1 MATFLPSVYAF
12 FAAAA
17 AGCLL
22 ATVFGE
28 LRRVGTDRL
37 TAVTLSALV
46 ATLAAA
52 AAVVGQFGRPALL
65 FSVFSNPG
73 TAIFRELA
81 SLLLALLA
89 GAAYLAALR
98 TGATRR
104 TGRKLSL
111 LAAASGLILALAVGS
126 AAVQPWR
133 PVWNTWTLV
142 LPTAGFAWLA
152 GVMFAKGLGATGH
165 KNVGPALR
173 LLKKAE
179 EKTIETAS
187 EPLLGERET
196 CRLGASRR
204 ACRLLRDRLERRLRP
219 RSARFASYVFERL
232 ALLGGRDRSERSR
245 VLPRSSLRLRRAE
258 AKSRFRHR
266 FGDPRRLLRG
276 RVATSRVGIGLMKET
291 LRTTCKPLPP

>member
-37 TAVTLSALV
+37 AAVTLSALV

-152 GVMFAKGLGATGH
+152 GVMLAKSLGAAGH
-165 KNVGPALR
+165 ESAGPALSV
-173 LLKKAE
+173 LKKAE
-179 EKTIETAS
+179 EKTGETAS
-187 EPLLGERET
+187 EPLWEST
-196 CRLGASRR
+196 RLAALAPLVGLACYFAAASTD
-204 ACRLLRDRLERRLRP
+204 A
-219 RSARFASYVFERL
+219 SARTALASLLTGANAWLFWAGVIVPSVLLSFLAAQFASDTLKRNPVLGIAL
-232 ALLGGRDRSERSR
+232 ATLSAFAAGAWQHLVLG
-245 VLPRSSLRLRRAE
+245 LA
-258 AKSRFRHR
+258 
-266 FGDPRRLLRG
+266 
-276 RVATSRVGIGLMKET
+276 
-291 LRTTCKPLPP
+291 

>member
-152 GVMFAKGLGATGH
+152 GVMLAKSLGAAGH
-165 KNVGPALR
+165 ESAGPALSV
-173 LLKKAE
+173 LKKAE
-179 EKTIETAS
+179 EKTGETAS
-187 EPLLGERET
+187 EPLWEST
-196 CRLGASRR
+196 RLAALAPLVGLACYFAAASTD
-204 ACRLLRDRLERRLRP
+204 A
-219 RSARFASYVFERL
+219 SARTALASLLTGANAWLFWAGVIVPSVLLSFLAAQFASDTLKRNPVLGIAMATLSAFAAGAWQHLVLGL
-232 ALLGGRDRSERSR
+232 A
-245 VLPRSSLRLRRAE
+245 
-258 AKSRFRHR
+258 
-266 FGDPRRLLRG
+266 
-276 RVATSRVGIGLMKET
+276 
-291 LRTTCKPLPP
+291 

>member
-1 MATFLPSVYAF
+1 MTTILSSVHAF

-22 ATVFGE
+22 ATAFGE
-28 LRRVGTDRL
+28 LRRAGTNRL
-37 TAVTLSALV
+37 TVLTLAALA

-52 AAVVGQFGRPALL
+52 AALVSQFGRPALL

-89 GAAYLAALR
+89 GAAYLAALL

-104 TGRKLSL
+104 TAGKLSL
-111 LAAASGLILALAVGS
+111 LAALSGLLLALATGS

-152 GVMFAKGLGATGH
+152 GVMLAKSLGAAGH
-165 KNVGPALR
+165 ESAGPALSV
-173 LLKKAE
+173 LKKAE
-179 EKTIETAS
+179 EKTGETAS
-187 EPLLGERET
+187 EPLWEST
-196 CRLGASRR
+196 RLAALAPLVGLACYFAAASTD
-204 ACRLLRDRLERRLRP
+204 A
-219 RSARFASYVFERL
+219 SARTALASLLTGANAWLFWAGVIVPSVLLSFLAAQFASDTLKRNPVLGIAL
-232 ALLGGRDRSERSR
+232 ATLSAFAAGAWQHLVLG
-245 VLPRSSLRLRRAE
+245 LA
-258 AKSRFRHR
+258 
-266 FGDPRRLLRG
+266 
-276 RVATSRVGIGLMKET
+276 
-291 LRTTCKPLPP
+291 

>member
-1 MATFLPSVYAF
+1 MTTILSSVHAF

-22 ATVFGE
+22 ATAFGE
-28 LRRVGTDRL
+28 LRRAGTDRL
-37 TAVTLSALV
+37 TALTLAALA

-52 AAVVGQFGRPALL
+52 AALVSQFGRPALL

-89 GAAYLAALR
+89 GAAYLAALL

-104 TGRKLSL
+104 TAGKLSL
-111 LAAASGLILALAVGS
+111 LAALSGLLLALATGS

-152 GVMFAKGLGATGH
+152 GVLLAKGLAASDAFR
-165 KNVGPALR
+165 KECAGPALGILR
-173 LLKKAE
+173 KAE
-179 EKTIETAS
+179 EKTRRAAP
-187 EPLLGERET
+187 EPLWKDARIAAAAPLVG
-196 CRLGASRR
+196 LVLYFAAASTDASAR
-204 ACRLLRDRLERRLRP
+204 AAFASLLTGGDAFLFWAGVLAPGVFLSFLAAQLVPDALERKP
-219 RSARFASYVFERL
+219 VFGVGLSTL
-232 ALLGGRDRSERSR
+232 AAVGAGVWQHLVLG
-245 VLPRSSLRLRRAE
+245 LA
-258 AKSRFRHR
+258 
-266 FGDPRRLLRG
+266 
-276 RVATSRVGIGLMKET
+276 
-291 LRTTCKPLPP
+291 

>member
-52 AAVVGQFGRPALL
+52 VAVVGQFGRPALL

-89 GAAYLAALR
+89 DAAYLAALR

-152 GVMFAKGLGATGH
+152 GVMLAKSLGAAGH
-165 KNVGPALR
+165 ESAGPALSV
-173 LLKKAE
+173 LKKAE
-179 EKTIETAS
+179 EKTGETAS
-187 EPLLGERET
+187 EPLWEST
-196 CRLGASRR
+196 RLAALAPLVGLACYFAAASTD
-204 ACRLLRDRLERRLRP
+204 A
-219 RSARFASYVFERL
+219 SARTAFASLLTGANAWLFWTGVIVPSVLLSFL
-232 ALLGGRDRSERSR
+232 AAQFASNTLKRNPVLGIALATLSAFAAGAWQHL
-245 VLPRSSLRLRRAE
+245 VL
-258 AKSRFRHR
+258 
-266 FGDPRRLLRG
+266 
-276 RVATSRVGIGLMKET
+276 GLA
-291 LRTTCKPLPP
+291 

>member
-1 MATFLPSVYAF
+1 MTTILSSVHAF

-22 ATVFGE
+22 ATAFGE
-28 LRRVGTDRL
+28 LRRAGTDRL
-37 TAVTLSALV
+37 TALTLAALA

-52 AAVVGQFGRPALL
+52 AALVSQFGRPALL

-89 GAAYLAALR
+89 GAAYLAALL

-104 TGRKLSL
+104 TAGKLSL
-111 LAAASGLILALAVGS
+111 LAALSGLLLALATGS

-152 GVMFAKGLGATGH
+152 GVLLAKGLAASDAFR
-165 KNVGPALR
+165 KECAGPALGILR
-173 LLKKAE
+173 KAE
-179 EKTIETAS
+179 EKTRRSAP
-187 EPLLGERET
+187 EPLWKDARIAAAAPLVG
-196 CRLGASRR
+196 LVLYFAAASTDASAR
-204 ACRLLRDRLERRLRP
+204 AAFASLLTGGDAFLFWAGVLAPGVFLSFLAAQLVPDALERKP
-219 RSARFASYVFERL
+219 VF
-232 ALLGGRDRSERSR
+232 
-245 VLPRSSLRLRRAE
+245 
-258 AKSRFRHR
+258 
-266 FGDPRRLLRG
+266 
-276 RVATSRVGIGLMKET
+276 GIGLST
-291 LRTTCKPLPP
+291 LAAVGAGVWQHLVLGLA

>member
-89 GAAYLAALR
+89 GAAYFAALL

-104 TGRKLSL
+104 TAGKLSL
-111 LAAASGLILALAVGS
+111 LAALSGLLLALATGS

-152 GVMFAKGLGATGH
+152 GVMLAKSLGAAGH
-165 KNVGPALR
+165 ESAGPALSV
-173 LLKKAE
+173 LKKAE
-179 EKTIETAS
+179 EKTGETAS
-187 EPLLGERET
+187 EPLWEST
-196 CRLGASRR
+196 RLAALAPLVGLACYFAAASTD
-204 ACRLLRDRLERRLRP
+204 A
-219 RSARFASYVFERL
+219 SARTALASLLTGANAWLFWAGVIVPSVLLSFLAAQFASDTLKRNPVLGIAL
-232 ALLGGRDRSERSR
+232 ATLSAFAAGAWQHLVLG
-245 VLPRSSLRLRRAE
+245 LA
-258 AKSRFRHR
+258 
-266 FGDPRRLLRG
+266 
-276 RVATSRVGIGLMKET
+276 
-291 LRTTCKPLPP
+291 

>member
-1 MATFLPSVYAF
+1 MTTILSSVHAF

-22 ATVFGE
+22 ATAFGE
-28 LRRVGTDRL
+28 LRRAGTDRL
-37 TAVTLSALV
+37 TALTLAALA

-52 AAVVGQFGRPALL
+52 AALVSQFGRPALL

-89 GAAYLAALR
+89 GAAYLAALL

-104 TGRKLSL
+104 TAGKLSL
-111 LAAASGLILALAVGS
+111 LAALSGLLLALATGS

-152 GVMFAKGLGATGH
+152 GVLLAKGLAASDAFR
-165 KNVGPALR
+165 KECAGPALGILR
-173 LLKKAE
+173 KAE
-179 EKTIETAS
+179 EKTRRAAP
-187 EPLLGERET
+187 EPLWSDARIAAAAPLVG
-196 CRLGASRR
+196 LVLYFAAASTDASAR
-204 ACRLLRDRLERRLRP
+204 AAFASLLTGGDAFLFWAGVLAPGVFLSFLAAQLVPDALERKP
-219 RSARFASYVFERL
+219 
-232 ALLGGRDRSERSR
+232 
-245 VLPRSSLRLRRAE
+245 VL
-258 AKSRFRHR
+258 
-266 FGDPRRLLRG
+266 
-276 RVATSRVGIGLMKET
+276 GIGLST
-291 LRTTCKPLPP
+291 LAAVGAGVWQHLVLGLA

>member
-1 MATFLPSVYAF
+1 MTTILSSVHAF

-22 ATVFGE
+22 ATAFGE

-111 LAAASGLILALAVGS
+111 LAALSGLLLALATGS

-152 GVMFAKGLGATGH
+152 GVMLAKSLGAAGH
-165 KNVGPALR
+165 ESAGPALSV
-173 LLKKAE
+173 LKKAE
-179 EKTIETAS
+179 EKTGETAS
-187 EPLLGERET
+187 EPLWEST
-196 CRLGASRR
+196 RLAALAPLVGLACYFAAASTD
-204 ACRLLRDRLERRLRP
+204 A
-219 RSARFASYVFERL
+219 SARTALASLLTGANAWLFWAGVIVPSVLLSFLAAQFASDTLKRNPVLGIAL
-232 ALLGGRDRSERSR
+232 ATLSAFAAGAWQHLVLG
-245 VLPRSSLRLRRAE
+245 LA
-258 AKSRFRHR
+258 
-266 FGDPRRLLRG
+266 
-276 RVATSRVGIGLMKET
+276 
-291 LRTTCKPLPP
+291 

>member
-1 MATFLPSVYAF
+1 MTTILSSVHAF

-22 ATVFGE
+22 ATAFGE
-28 LRRVGTDRL
+28 LRRAGTDRL
-37 TAVTLSALV
+37 TVLTLAALA

-52 AAVVGQFGRPALL
+52 AALVSQFGRPALL

-89 GAAYLAALR
+89 GAAYLAALL

-104 TGRKLSL
+104 TAGKLSL
-111 LAAASGLILALAVGS
+111 LAALSGLLLALATGS

-152 GVMFAKGLGATGH
+152 GVLLAKGLAASDAFR
-165 KNVGPALR
+165 KECAGPALGILR
-173 LLKKAE
+173 KAE
-179 EKTIETAS
+179 EKTRRAS
-187 EPLLGERET
+187 PEPLWSDARIAAAAPLVG
-196 CRLGASRR
+196 LVLYFAAASTDASAR
-204 ACRLLRDRLERRLRP
+204 AAFASLLTGGDAFLFWAGVLAPGVFLSFLAAQLVPDALERKP
-219 RSARFASYVFERL
+219 
-232 ALLGGRDRSERSR
+232 
-245 VLPRSSLRLRRAE
+245 VL
-258 AKSRFRHR
+258 
-266 FGDPRRLLRG
+266 
-276 RVATSRVGIGLMKET
+276 GIGLST
-291 LRTTCKPLPP
+291 LAAVSAGVWQHLVLGLA

>member
-152 GVMFAKGLGATGH
+152 GVMLAKSLGAAGH
-165 KNVGPALR
+165 ESAGPALSV
-173 LLKKAE
+173 LKKAE
-179 EKTIETAS
+179 EKTGETAS
-187 EPLLGERET
+187 EPLWEST
-196 CRLGASRR
+196 RLAALAPLVGLACYFAAASTD
-204 ACRLLRDRLERRLRP
+204 A
-219 RSARFASYVFERL
+219 SARTALASLLTGANAWLLWAGVIVPSVLLSFLAAQFASDTLKRNPVLGIAL
-232 ALLGGRDRSERSR
+232 ATLSAFAAGAWQHLVLG
-245 VLPRSSLRLRRAE
+245 LA
-258 AKSRFRHR
+258 
-266 FGDPRRLLRG
+266 
-276 RVATSRVGIGLMKET
+276 
-291 LRTTCKPLPP
+291 

>member
-152 GVMFAKGLGATGH
+152 GVMLAKSLGAAGH
-165 KNVGPALR
+165 ESAGPALSV
-173 LLKKAE
+173 LKKAE
-179 EKTIETAS
+179 EKTGETAS
-187 EPLLGERET
+187 EPLWEST
-196 CRLGASRR
+196 RLAALAPLVGLACYFAAASTD
-204 ACRLLRDRLERRLRP
+204 A
-219 RSARFASYVFERL
+219 SARTALASLLTGANAWLFWAGVIVPSILLSFLAAQFASDTLKRNPVLGIAL
-232 ALLGGRDRSERSR
+232 ATLSAFAAGAWQHLVLG
-245 VLPRSSLRLRRAE
+245 LA
-258 AKSRFRHR
+258 
-266 FGDPRRLLRG
+266 
-276 RVATSRVGIGLMKET
+276 
-291 LRTTCKPLPP
+291 

>member
-1 MATFLPSVYAF
+1 MATFLPGVYAF

-152 GVMFAKGLGATGH
+152 GVMLAKSLGAAGH
-165 KNVGPALR
+165 ESAGPALSVM
-173 LLKKAE
+173 KKAE
-179 EKTIETAS
+179 EKTGETAS
-187 EPLLGERET
+187 EPLWEST
-196 CRLGASRR
+196 RLAALTPLVGLACYFAAASTD
-204 ACRLLRDRLERRLRP
+204 A
-219 RSARFASYVFERL
+219 SARTALASLLTGANAWLFWAGVIVPSVLLSFLAAQFASDTLKRNPVLGITL
-232 ALLGGRDRSERSR
+232 ATLSAFAAGAWQHLVLG
-245 VLPRSSLRLRRAE
+245 LA
-258 AKSRFRHR
+258 
-266 FGDPRRLLRG
+266 
-276 RVATSRVGIGLMKET
+276 
-291 LRTTCKPLPP
+291 

>member
-81 SLLLALLA
+81 SLLLVLLA

-152 GVMFAKGLGATGH
+152 GVMLAKSLGAAGH
-165 KNVGPALR
+165 ESAGPALSV
-173 LLKKAE
+173 LKKAE
-179 EKTIETAS
+179 EKTGETAS
-187 EPLLGERET
+187 EPLWEST
-196 CRLGASRR
+196 RLAALAPLVGLACYFAAASTD
-204 ACRLLRDRLERRLRP
+204 A
-219 RSARFASYVFERL
+219 SARTALASLLTGANAWLFWAGVIVPSVLLSFLAAQFASDTLKRNPVLGIAL
-232 ALLGGRDRSERSR
+232 ATLSAFAAGAWQHLVLG
-245 VLPRSSLRLRRAE
+245 LA
-258 AKSRFRHR
+258 
-266 FGDPRRLLRG
+266 
-276 RVATSRVGIGLMKET
+276 
-291 LRTTCKPLPP
+291 

>member
-1 MATFLPSVYAF
+1 MTTILSSVHAF

-22 ATVFGE
+22 ATAFGE
-28 LRRVGTDRL
+28 LRRAGTDRL
-37 TAVTLSALV
+37 TALTLAALV

-52 AAVVGQFGRPALL
+52 AALVSQFGRPALL

-89 GAAYLAALR
+89 GAAYLAALL

-104 TGRKLSL
+104 TAGKLSL
-111 LAAASGLILALAVGS
+111 LAALSGLLLALATGS

-152 GVMFAKGLGATGH
+152 GVLLAKGLAASDAFR
-165 KNVGPALR
+165 KECAGPALGILR
-173 LLKKAE
+173 KAE
-179 EKTIETAS
+179 EKTRRSAP
-187 EPLLGERET
+187 EPLWKDARIAAAAPLVG
-196 CRLGASRR
+196 LVLYFAAASTDASAR
-204 ACRLLRDRLERRLRP
+204 AAFASLLTGGDSFLFWAGVLAPGVFLSFLAAQLVPDALERKP
-219 RSARFASYVFERL
+219 
-232 ALLGGRDRSERSR
+232 
-245 VLPRSSLRLRRAE
+245 VL
-258 AKSRFRHR
+258 
-266 FGDPRRLLRG
+266 
-276 RVATSRVGIGLMKET
+276 GIGLST
-291 LRTTCKPLPP
+291 LAAVGAGVWQHLVLGLA

>member
-152 GVMFAKGLGATGH
+152 GVMLAKSLGAAGH
-165 KNVGPALR
+165 ESAGPALSV
-173 LLKKAE
+173 LKKAE
-179 EKTIETAS
+179 EKTGETAS
-187 EPLLGERET
+187 EPLWEST
-196 CRLGASRR
+196 RLAALAPLVGLACYFAAASTD
-204 ACRLLRDRLERRLRP
+204 A
-219 RSARFASYVFERL
+219 SARTALTSLLTGANAWLFWAGVIVPSVLLSFLAAQFASDTLKRNPVLGIAL
-232 ALLGGRDRSERSR
+232 ATLSAFAAGAWQHLVLG
-245 VLPRSSLRLRRAE
+245 LA
-258 AKSRFRHR
+258 
-266 FGDPRRLLRG
+266 
-276 RVATSRVGIGLMKET
+276 
-291 LRTTCKPLPP
+291 

>member
-12 FAAAA
+12 FATAA

-52 AAVVGQFGRPALL
+52 AALVSQFGRPALL

-81 SLLLALLA
+81 SLLLALLT

-152 GVMFAKGLGATGH
+152 GVMLAKSLGAAGH
-165 KNVGPALR
+165 ESAGPALSV
-173 LLKKAE
+173 LKKAE
-179 EKTIETAS
+179 EKTGETAS
-187 EPLLGERET
+187 EPLWEST
-196 CRLGASRR
+196 RLAALAPLVGL
-204 ACRLLRDRLERRLRP
+204 ACYFAAALTDA
-219 RSARFASYVFERL
+219 SARTALASLLTGANAWLFWAGVIVPSVLLSFLAAQFASDTLKRNHVLGIAL
-232 ALLGGRDRSERSR
+232 ATLSAFAAGAWQHLVLG
-245 VLPRSSLRLRRAE
+245 LA
-258 AKSRFRHR
+258 
-266 FGDPRRLLRG
+266 
-276 RVATSRVGIGLMKET
+276 
-291 LRTTCKPLPP
+291 

>member
-89 GAAYLAALR
+89 GAAYLAALL

-104 TGRKLSL
+104 TAGKLSL
-111 LAAASGLILALAVGS
+111 LAALSGLLLALATGS

-152 GVMFAKGLGATGH
+152 GVLLAKGLAASDAFR
-165 KNVGPALR
+165 KECAGPALGILR
-173 LLKKAE
+173 KAE
-179 EKTIETAS
+179 EKTRRAS
-187 EPLLGERET
+187 PEPLWSDARIAAAAPLVG
-196 CRLGASRR
+196 LVLYFAAASTDASAR
-204 ACRLLRDRLERRLRP
+204 AAFASLLTGGDAFLFWAGVLAPGVFLSFLAAQLVPDALERKP
-219 RSARFASYVFERL
+219 VFGVGLSTL
-232 ALLGGRDRSERSR
+232 AAVGAGVWQHLVLG
-245 VLPRSSLRLRRAE
+245 LA
-258 AKSRFRHR
+258 
-266 FGDPRRLLRG
+266 
-276 RVATSRVGIGLMKET
+276 
-291 LRTTCKPLPP
+291 

>member
-22 ATVFGE
+22 ATVSGE

-152 GVMFAKGLGATGH
+152 GVMLAKSLGAAGH
-165 KNVGPALR
+165 ESAGPALSV
-173 LLKKAE
+173 LKKAE
-179 EKTIETAS
+179 EKTGETAS
-187 EPLLGERET
+187 EPLWEST
-196 CRLGASRR
+196 RLAALAPLVGLACYFAAASTD
-204 ACRLLRDRLERRLRP
+204 A
-219 RSARFASYVFERL
+219 SARTALASLLTGANAWLFWAGVIVPSVLLSFLAAQFASDTLKRNPVLGIAMATLSAFAAGAWQHLVLGL
-232 ALLGGRDRSERSR
+232 A
-245 VLPRSSLRLRRAE
+245 
-258 AKSRFRHR
+258 
-266 FGDPRRLLRG
+266 
-276 RVATSRVGIGLMKET
+276 
-291 LRTTCKPLPP
+291 

>member
-1 MATFLPSVYAF
+1 MATFLPSMYAF

-152 GVMFAKGLGATGH
+152 GVMLAKSLGAAGH
-165 KNVGPALR
+165 ESAGPALSV
-173 LLKKAE
+173 LKKAE
-179 EKTIETAS
+179 EKTGETAS
-187 EPLLGERET
+187 EPLWEST
-196 CRLGASRR
+196 RLAALAPLVGLACYFAAASTD
-204 ACRLLRDRLERRLRP
+204 A
-219 RSARFASYVFERL
+219 SARTALASLLTGANAWLFWAGVIVPSVLLSFLAAQFASDTLKRNPVLGIAL
-232 ALLGGRDRSERSR
+232 ATLSAFAAGAWQHLVLG
-245 VLPRSSLRLRRAE
+245 LA
-258 AKSRFRHR
+258 
-266 FGDPRRLLRG
+266 
-276 RVATSRVGIGLMKET
+276 
-291 LRTTCKPLPP
+291 

>member
-81 SLLLALLA
+81 SLLFALLA

-104 TGRKLSL
+104 TAGKLSL
-111 LAAASGLILALAVGS
+111 LAALSGLLLALATGS

-152 GVMFAKGLGATGH
+152 GVMLAKSLGAAGH
-165 KNVGPALR
+165 ESAGPALSV
-173 LLKKAE
+173 LKKAE
-179 EKTIETAS
+179 EKTGETAS
-187 EPLLGERET
+187 EPLWEST
-196 CRLGASRR
+196 RLAALAPLVGLACYFAAASTD
-204 ACRLLRDRLERRLRP
+204 A
-219 RSARFASYVFERL
+219 SARTALASLLTGANAWLFWAGVIVPSVLLSFLAAQFASDTLKRNPVLGIAL
-232 ALLGGRDRSERSR
+232 ATLSAFAAGAWQHLVLG
-245 VLPRSSLRLRRAE
+245 LA
-258 AKSRFRHR
+258 
-266 FGDPRRLLRG
+266 
-276 RVATSRVGIGLMKET
+276 
-291 LRTTCKPLPP
+291 

>member
-104 TGRKLSL
+104 TGRTLSL

-152 GVMFAKGLGATGH
+152 GVMLAKSLGAAGH
-165 KNVGPALR
+165 ESAGPALSV
-173 LLKKAE
+173 LKKAE
-179 EKTIETAS
+179 EKTGETAS
-187 EPLLGERET
+187 EPLWEST
-196 CRLGASRR
+196 RLAALAPLVGLACYFAAASTD
-204 ACRLLRDRLERRLRP
+204 A
-219 RSARFASYVFERL
+219 SARTALASLLTGANAWLFWAGVIVPSVLLSFLAAQFASDTLKRNPVLGIAL
-232 ALLGGRDRSERSR
+232 ATLSAFAAGAWQHLVLG
-245 VLPRSSLRLRRAE
+245 LA
-258 AKSRFRHR
+258 
-266 FGDPRRLLRG
+266 
-276 RVATSRVGIGLMKET
+276 
-291 LRTTCKPLPP
+291 

>member
-1 MATFLPSVYAF
+1 MTTILSSVHAF

-22 ATVFGE
+22 ATAFGE
-28 LRRVGTDRL
+28 LRRAGTDRL
-37 TAVTLSALV
+37 TALTLAALA

-52 AAVVGQFGRPALL
+52 AALVSQFGRPALL

-89 GAAYLAALR
+89 GAAYLAALL

-104 TGRKLSL
+104 TAGKLSL
-111 LAAASGLILALAVGS
+111 LAALSGLLLALATGS

-152 GVMFAKGLGATGH
+152 GVLLAKGLAASDAFR
-165 KNVGPALR
+165 KECAGPALGILR
-173 LLKKAE
+173 KAE
-179 EKTIETAS
+179 EKTRRVAL
-187 EPLLGERET
+187 EPLWKDARIAAAAPLVG
-196 CRLGASRR
+196 LVLYFAAASTDASAR
-204 ACRLLRDRLERRLRP
+204 AAFASLLTGGDAFLFWAGVLAPGVFLSFLAAQLVPDALERKP
-219 RSARFASYVFERL
+219 
-232 ALLGGRDRSERSR
+232 
-245 VLPRSSLRLRRAE
+245 VL
-258 AKSRFRHR
+258 
-266 FGDPRRLLRG
+266 
-276 RVATSRVGIGLMKET
+276 GIGLST
-291 LRTTCKPLPP
+291 LAAVSAGVWQHLVLGLA

>member
-152 GVMFAKGLGATGH
+152 GVMLAKSLGAAGH
-165 KNVGPALR
+165 ESAGPALSV
-173 LLKKAE
+173 LKKAE
-179 EKTIETAS
+179 EKTGETAS
-187 EPLLGERET
+187 EPLWEST
-196 CRLGASRR
+196 RLAALAPLVGLACYFAAASTD
-204 ACRLLRDRLERRLRP
+204 A
-219 RSARFASYVFERL
+219 SARTALASLLTGANAWLFWAGVIVPSVLLSFLAAQFASDTLKRNPVLGIALATLSAFAAGAWQRL
-232 ALLGGRDRSERSR
+232 VLG
-245 VLPRSSLRLRRAE
+245 LA
-258 AKSRFRHR
+258 
-266 FGDPRRLLRG
+266 
-276 RVATSRVGIGLMKET
+276 
-291 LRTTCKPLPP
+291 

>member
-1 MATFLPSVYAF
+1 MTTILSSVHAF

-22 ATVFGE
+22 ATAFGE
-28 LRRVGTDRL
+28 LRRAGTDRL
-37 TAVTLSALV
+37 TALTLAALA

-52 AAVVGQFGRPALL
+52 ATLVSQFGRPALL

-89 GAAYLAALR
+89 GAAYLAALL

-104 TGRKLSL
+104 TAGKLSL
-111 LAAASGLILALAVGS
+111 LAALSGLLLALATGS

-152 GVMFAKGLGATGH
+152 GVMLAKSLGAAGH
-165 KNVGPALR
+165 ESAGPALSV
-173 LLKKAE
+173 LKKAE
-179 EKTIETAS
+179 EKTGETAS
-187 EPLLGERET
+187 EPLWEST
-196 CRLGASRR
+196 RLAALAPLVGLACYFAAASTD
-204 ACRLLRDRLERRLRP
+204 A
-219 RSARFASYVFERL
+219 SARTALASLLTGANAWLFWAGVIVPSVLLSFLAAQFASDTLKRNPVLGIAL
-232 ALLGGRDRSERSR
+232 ATLSAFAAGAWQHLVLG
-245 VLPRSSLRLRRAE
+245 LA
-258 AKSRFRHR
+258 
-266 FGDPRRLLRG
+266 
-276 RVATSRVGIGLMKET
+276 
-291 LRTTCKPLPP
+291 

>member
-152 GVMFAKGLGATGH
+152 GVMLAKSLGAAGH
-165 KNVGPALR
+165 ESAGPALSV
-173 LLKKAE
+173 LKKAE
-179 EKTIETAS
+179 EKTGETAS
-187 EPLLGERET
+187 EPLWEST
-196 CRLGASRR
+196 RLAALAPLVGLACYFAAAST
-204 ACRLLRDRLERRLRP
+204 DT
-219 RSARFASYVFERL
+219 SARTALASLLTGANAWLFWAGVIVPSVLLSFLAAQFASDALKRNPVLGIAL
-232 ALLGGRDRSERSR
+232 ATLSAFAAGAWQHLVLG
-245 VLPRSSLRLRRAE
+245 LA
-258 AKSRFRHR
+258 
-266 FGDPRRLLRG
+266 
-276 RVATSRVGIGLMKET
+276 
-291 LRTTCKPLPP
+291 

>member
-152 GVMFAKGLGATGH
+152 GVMLAKSLGAAGH
-165 KNVGPALR
+165 ESAGPALSV
-173 LLKKAE
+173 LKKAE
-179 EKTIETAS
+179 EKTGETAS
-187 EPLLGERET
+187 EPLWEST
-196 CRLGASRR
+196 CLAALAPLVGLACYFAAASTD
-204 ACRLLRDRLERRLRP
+204 A
-219 RSARFASYVFERL
+219 SARTALASLLTGANAWLFWAGVIVPSVLLSFLAAQFASDTLKRNPVLGIAL
-232 ALLGGRDRSERSR
+232 ATLSAFASGAWQHLVLG
-245 VLPRSSLRLRRAE
+245 LA
-258 AKSRFRHR
+258 
-266 FGDPRRLLRG
+266 
-276 RVATSRVGIGLMKET
+276 
-291 LRTTCKPLPP
+291 

>member
-111 LAAASGLILALAVGS
+111 LAATSGLILALAVGS

-152 GVMFAKGLGATGH
+152 GVMLAKSLGAAGH
-165 KNVGPALR
+165 ESAGPALSV
-173 LLKKAE
+173 LKKAE
-179 EKTIETAS
+179 EKTGETAS
-187 EPLLGERET
+187 EPLWEST
-196 CRLGASRR
+196 RLAALAPLVGLACYFAAASTD
-204 ACRLLRDRLERRLRP
+204 A
-219 RSARFASYVFERL
+219 SARTALASLLTGANAWLFWAGVIVPSVLLSFLAAQFASDTLKRNPVLGIAL
-232 ALLGGRDRSERSR
+232 ATLSAFAAGAWQHLVLG
-245 VLPRSSLRLRRAE
+245 LA
-258 AKSRFRHR
+258 
-266 FGDPRRLLRG
+266 
-276 RVATSRVGIGLMKET
+276 
-291 LRTTCKPLPP
+291 

>member
-1 MATFLPSVYAF
+1 MTTILSSVHAF

-22 ATVFGE
+22 ATAFGE
-28 LRRVGTDRL
+28 LRRAGTDRL
-37 TAVTLSALV
+37 TALTLAALA

-52 AAVVGQFGRPALL
+52 AALVSQFGRPALL

-89 GAAYLAALR
+89 GAAYLAALL

-104 TGRKLSL
+104 TAGKLSL
-111 LAAASGLILALAVGS
+111 LAALSGLLLALATGS

-152 GVMFAKGLGATGH
+152 GVLLAKGLAASDAFR
-165 KNVGPALR
+165 KECAGPALGILR
-173 LLKKAE
+173 KAE
-179 EKTIETAS
+179 EKT
-187 EPLLGERET
+187 
-196 CRLGASRR
+196 RR
-204 ACRLLRDRLERRLRP
+204 AAPEPFWKDARIAAAAPLVGLVLYFAAASTDASARAAFASLLTGGDAFLFWAGVLAPGVFLSFLAAQLVPDALERKP
-219 RSARFASYVFERL
+219 VF
-232 ALLGGRDRSERSR
+232 
-245 VLPRSSLRLRRAE
+245 
-258 AKSRFRHR
+258 
-266 FGDPRRLLRG
+266 
-276 RVATSRVGIGLMKET
+276 GIGLST
-291 LRTTCKPLPP
+291 LAAVSAGVWQHLVLGLA

>member
-89 GAAYLAALR
+89 GAAYLTALL

-111 LAAASGLILALAVGS
+111 FAAASGLLLALAVGS

-152 GVMFAKGLGATGH
+152 GVMFAKGLAASDAFR
-165 KNVGPALR
+165 KECAGPALGILR
-173 LLKKAE
+173 KAE
-179 EKTIETAS
+179 EKTRRSAP
-187 EPLLGERET
+187 EPLWKDARIAAAAPLVG
-196 CRLGASRR
+196 LVLYFAAASTDASAR
-204 ACRLLRDRLERRLRP
+204 AAFASLLTGGDAFLFWAGVLAPGVFLSFLAAQLVPDALERKP
-219 RSARFASYVFERL
+219 VF
-232 ALLGGRDRSERSR
+232 
-245 VLPRSSLRLRRAE
+245 
-258 AKSRFRHR
+258 
-266 FGDPRRLLRG
+266 
-276 RVATSRVGIGLMKET
+276 GIGLST
-291 LRTTCKPLPP
+291 LAAVGAGVWQHLVLGLA

>member
-52 AAVVGQFGRPALL
+52 AALVSQFGRPALL

-104 TGRKLSL
+104 TAGKLSL
-111 LAAASGLILALAVGS
+111 LAALSGLLLALATGS

-152 GVMFAKGLGATGH
+152 GVMLAKSLGAAGH
-165 KNVGPALR
+165 ESAGPALSV
-173 LLKKAE
+173 LKKAE
-179 EKTIETAS
+179 EKTGETAS
-187 EPLLGERET
+187 EPLWEST
-196 CRLGASRR
+196 RLAALAPLVGLACYFAAASTD
-204 ACRLLRDRLERRLRP
+204 A
-219 RSARFASYVFERL
+219 SARTALASLLTGANAWLFWAGVIVPSVLLSFLAAQFASDTLKRNPVLGIAL
-232 ALLGGRDRSERSR
+232 ATLSAFAAGAWQHLVLG
-245 VLPRSSLRLRRAE
+245 LA
-258 AKSRFRHR
+258 
-266 FGDPRRLLRG
+266 
-276 RVATSRVGIGLMKET
+276 
-291 LRTTCKPLPP
+291 

>member
-28 LRRVGTDRL
+28 LRLVGTDRL

-89 GAAYLAALR
+89 GAAYLAALL

-104 TGRKLSL
+104 TAGKLSL
-111 LAAASGLILALAVGS
+111 LAALSGLLLALATGS

-152 GVMFAKGLGATGH
+152 GVMLAKSLGAAGH
-165 KNVGPALR
+165 ESAGPALSV
-173 LLKKAE
+173 LKKAE
-179 EKTIETAS
+179 EKTGETAS
-187 EPLLGERET
+187 EPLWEST
-196 CRLGASRR
+196 RLAALAPLVGLACYFAAASTD
-204 ACRLLRDRLERRLRP
+204 A
-219 RSARFASYVFERL
+219 SARTALASLLTGANAWLFWAGVIVPSVLLSFLAAQLASDTLKRNPVLGIALATLSAFAAGAWQHLVLGL
-232 ALLGGRDRSERSR
+232 A
-245 VLPRSSLRLRRAE
+245 
-258 AKSRFRHR
+258 
-266 FGDPRRLLRG
+266 
-276 RVATSRVGIGLMKET
+276 
-291 LRTTCKPLPP
+291 

>member
-1 MATFLPSVYAF
+1 MTTILSSVHAF

-22 ATVFGE
+22 ATAFGE
-28 LRRVGTDRL
+28 LRRAGTDRL
-37 TAVTLSALV
+37 TALTLAALA
-46 ATLAAA
+46 ATLAASA
-52 AAVVGQFGRPALL
+52 ALVSQFGRPALL

-104 TGRKLSL
+104 TGRKLSF

-152 GVMFAKGLGATGH
+152 GVMLAKSLGAAGH
-165 KNVGPALR
+165 ESAGPALSV
-173 LLKKAE
+173 LKKAE
-179 EKTIETAS
+179 EKTGETAS
-187 EPLLGERET
+187 EPLWEST
-196 CRLGASRR
+196 RLAALAPLVGLACYFAAASTD
-204 ACRLLRDRLERRLRP
+204 A
-219 RSARFASYVFERL
+219 SARTALASLLTGANAWLFWAGVIVPSVLLSFLAAQFASDTLKRNPVLGIAL
-232 ALLGGRDRSERSR
+232 ATLSAFSAGAWQHLVLG
-245 VLPRSSLRLRRAE
+245 LA
-258 AKSRFRHR
+258 
-266 FGDPRRLLRG
+266 
-276 RVATSRVGIGLMKET
+276 
-291 LRTTCKPLPP
+291 

>member
-12 FAAAA
+12 FATAA

-152 GVMFAKGLGATGH
+152 GVMLAKSLGAAGH
-165 KNVGPALR
+165 ESAGPALSV
-173 LLKKAE
+173 LKKAE
-179 EKTIETAS
+179 EKTGETAS
-187 EPLLGERET
+187 EPLWEST
-196 CRLGASRR
+196 RLAALAPLVGLACYFAAASTD
-204 ACRLLRDRLERRLRP
+204 A
-219 RSARFASYVFERL
+219 SARTALASLLTGANAWLFWAGVIVPSVLLSFLAAQFASNTLKRNPVLGIAL
-232 ALLGGRDRSERSR
+232 ATLSAFAAGAWQHLVLG
-245 VLPRSSLRLRRAE
+245 LA
-258 AKSRFRHR
+258 
-266 FGDPRRLLRG
+266 
-276 RVATSRVGIGLMKET
+276 
-291 LRTTCKPLPP
+291 

>member
-12 FAAAA
+12 FATAA

-111 LAAASGLILALAVGS
+111 LAAASGFILVLAVGS

-152 GVMFAKGLGATGH
+152 GVMLAKSLGAAGH
-165 KNVGPALR
+165 ESAGPALSV
-173 LLKKAE
+173 LKKAE
-179 EKTIETAS
+179 EKTGETAS
-187 EPLLGERET
+187 EPLWEST
-196 CRLGASRR
+196 RLAALAPLVGLACYFAAASTD
-204 ACRLLRDRLERRLRP
+204 A
-219 RSARFASYVFERL
+219 SARTALASLLTGANAWLFWAGVIVPSVLLSFLAAQFASDTLKRNPVLGIAL
-232 ALLGGRDRSERSR
+232 ATLSAFAAGAWQHLVLG
-245 VLPRSSLRLRRAE
+245 LA
-258 AKSRFRHR
+258 
-266 FGDPRRLLRG
+266 
-276 RVATSRVGIGLMKET
+276 
-291 LRTTCKPLPP
+291 